1 MSHEQSKDE
10 QPQGRAKGGHARAE
24 RLTPDERTEIAK
36 RAAQARWDEPILRAT
51 HGDPDRPLQIGDA
64 QIPCYV
70 LEDGRRVLNQSS
82 LVGALGMSH
91 GGSYSRGGDRLA
103 KFVGQERLKDFASQ
117 DLIDRTVTPIKFRT
131 PTGNIAY
138 GYEATVLADI
148 CEAVL
153 AARKAGKLMKQQEHI
168 AMQCELLVRGF
179 ARVGIIA
186 LIDEVT
192 GYQRD
197 RASDALARILEAF
210 IAKELR
216 AWVQTFPADYYE
228 QLFRLRGLEFPR
240 DSVKRPQY
248 FGKLTNDIVYKRL
261 APGVLAK
268 LKEVTPRNED
278 GRLKHKYFQRLTT
291 NVGYPKLLQ
300 HLGSVVSIMK
310 LSDTW
315 QDFTAK
321 IDRLHPRYGD
331 TIPLPMDDGKGI

>member
-1 MSHEQSKDE
+1 MTDE
-10 QPQGRAKGGHARAE
+10 PTGRARGGHARAE
-24 RLTPDERTEIAK
+24 ALSPIERKEIAQ
-36 RAAQARWDEPILRAT
+36 RAAAARWDEKTVKAT
-51 HGDPDRPLQIGDA
+51 HGDPDHPLRIGA
-64 QIPCYV
+64 AEIPCYV

-103 KFVGQERLKDFASQ
+103 KFVVQERLKPFVGK
-117 DLIDRTVTPIKFRT
+117 DLIDRTAIPIKFKT
-131 PTGNIAY
+131 PAGNIAY

-153 AARKAGKLMKQQEHI
+153 AARRDGKLMKQQEHI
-168 AMQCELLVRGF
+168 AVQCEILVRGF

-197 RASDALARILEAF
+197 RASDALAKILQAF
-210 IAKELR
+210 IDKELR
-216 AWVQTFPADYYE
+216 AWVQTFPADFYAE
-228 QLFRLRGLEFPR
+228 LFRLRGLEFPK

-248 FGKLTNDIVYKRL
+248 FGKLTNDIVYRRL

-268 LKEVTPRNED
+268 LREVTPRKED
-278 GRLKHKYFQRLTT
+278 GRLRHKYFQRLTS

-310 LSDTW
+310 LSRDWTE
-315 QDFTAK
+315 FARNL
-321 IDRLHPRYGD
+321 DRLHPRYGD
-331 TIPLPMDDGKGI
+331 TLPLPMDDGKGI